1 MSGVQMQHR
10 TATAALATATAAA
23 VITVVTGCGGPN
35 HTRPAASTA
44 APTASSQAIPPIT
57 APVASGPS
65 PVPPRSTLPRDRFLP
80 RFTDV
85 LLRTEAPPGPGPQT
99 ALRFPRALQA
109 RQYLHAAQQL
119 SAGERITIALGSES
133 RLQRV
138 MTDVVGNAELAK
150 AGLCTDAEPV
160 NEEAAVVTCGWLRV
174 VVHVRTGFMPG
185 VQINSYFPHDD
196 VFLGPHTHAFT
207 NYDV

>member
-10 TATAALATATAAA
+10 AATAALATAMAAA

-35 HTRPAASTA
+35 PTPPAGSTA
-44 APTASSQAIPPIT
+44 APTAPTKAIPPIAAT
-57 APVASGPS
+57 VASAPP
-65 PVPPRSTLPRDRFLP
+65 PVTPRSTSSRDRFLP

-85 LLRTEAPPGPGPQT
+85 LLRSEDPAGSGPQI
-99 ALRFPRALQA
+99 ALRFLRALQA
-109 RQYLHAAQQL
+109 GKYLHAAQQL

-150 AGLCTDAEPV
+150 AGLCTDAGPV

-196 VFLGPHTHAFT
+196 VFLGPHSHAFT
-207 NYDV
+207 NYVI